1 MSFEKVVQEPCGV
14 VFFFLKLLAQN
25 MFKNTCLIQ
34 EMRPKEVKRLPRGH
48 SDKKWPQPKVPE
60 SKLLLY
66 QQTRSRQNLGE
77 PGKGA
82 KVWTSERGRGHERP
96 LKRKMTRQGGV
107 QKEPGHD
114 VRGI

>member
-1 MSFEKVVQEPCGV
+1 MGYQGQEGGGNGRCLLNHAK
-14 VFFFLKLLAQN
+14 LKLCR
-25 MFKNTCLIQ
+25 MG
-34 EMRPKEVKRLPRGH
+34 LPRGH

-82 KVWTSERGRGHERP
+82 KVQTSERGRGHERP
-96 LKRKMTRQGGV
+96 LNRKMTRQGGV
-107 QKEPGHD
+107 
-114 VRGI
+114 

>member
-1 MSFEKVVQEPCGV
+1 M
-14 VFFFLKLLAQN
+14 
-25 MFKNTCLIQ
+25 
-34 EMRPKEVKRLPRGH
+34 
-48 SDKKWPQPKVPE
+48 
-60 SKLLLY
+60 LY

-82 KVWTSERGRGHERP
+82 KVRTSERGRGQERA

-114 VRGI
+114 VRGILERGVRNEAVAGGRTCVREAAVIGGPGHQRRCLVWTTQA

>member
-1 MSFEKVVQEPCGV
+1 MLCFF
-14 VFFFLKLLAQN
+14 VFFFFFFKKLLEQN

-34 EMRPKEVKRLPRGH
+34 EMRPKEVKGLSRGH

-82 KVWTSERGRGHERP
+82 KVQTSERGRGHERP
-96 LKRKMTRQGGV
+96 LNRKMTRQGGV
-107 QKEPGHD
+107 
-114 VRGI
+114 